1 VAFRFPATG
10 LRMPWPLPA
19 LAAWAASW
27 AVFIVAMRWMKLPI
41 VVALLLAAGLA
52 IAFSLREDAR
62 WRRLFIA
69 WGFPM
74 SLGASGLVGELPGWI
89 WLMPL
94 LLLAVVYPIR
104 SWRDA
109 PLFPT
114 PEDALTGLSSR
125 IALPPQAT
133 ILDAGCGLGH
143 GLLALHREFPRA
155 RMVGLEWSW
164 PLRLYCGW
172 RMAFASV
179 RRADM
184 WRADWSGCDLVYLF
198 QRSDSMPR
206 AALKAAREL
215 RPGAW
220 LASLEFEVAEWTPTQ
235 VHTCPDGRRVWLYQA
250 PFRRR

>member
-1 VAFRFPATG
+1 MSRPSGGG

-19 LAAWAASW
+19 LATWAASW
-27 AVFIVAMRWMKLPI
+27 AVFIVAMRWIKLPTMA
-41 VVALLLAAGLA
+41 ALLLAAGLA
-52 IAFSLREDAR
+52 IVLSLREDTR

-69 WGFPM
+69 WGFPL
-74 SLGASGLVGELPGWI
+74 SLGASGLVGDVPPWV

-94 LLLAVVYPIR
+94 ALLAVVYPIR
-104 SWRDA
+104 SWSDA

-114 PEDALTGLSSR
+114 PEDALAGLSSR
-125 IALPPQAT
+125 LVLPRQAR

-143 GLLALHREFPRA
+143 GLLALHREYPQA
-155 RMVGLEWSW
+155 SVVGLEWSW

-184 WRADWSGCDLVYLF
+184 WTADWSGYDMVYLF

-206 AALKAAREL
+206 AALKAGREL

-220 LASLEFEVAEWTPTQ
+220 LASLEFEVAEWRPTE
-235 VHTCPDGRRVWLYQA
+235 VHACPDGRRVWLYQA

>member
-1 VAFRFPATG
+1 
-10 LRMPWPLPA
+10 MPWPLPA
-19 LAAWAASW
+19 LATWAASW

-62 WRRLFIA
+62 WRRLFVA

-114 PEDALTGLSSR
+114 PEDALTG
-125 IALPPQAT
+125 
-133 ILDAGCGLGH
+133 
-143 GLLALHREFPRA
+143 
-155 RMVGLEWSW
+155 
-164 PLRLYCGW
+164 
-172 RMAFASV
+172 
-179 RRADM
+179 
-184 WRADWSGCDLVYLF
+184 
-198 QRSDSMPR
+198 
-206 AALKAAREL
+206 
-215 RPGAW
+215 
-220 LASLEFEVAEWTPTQ
+220 
-235 VHTCPDGRRVWLYQA
+235 
-250 PFRRR
+250 